1 MSAKANPPRVA
12 VIGCGAWGR
21 NIVRCFANLGALE
34 AIADNNG
41 GNVAPLVDAHGCR
54 VLDADGV
61 IADPAIE
68 AIAIATPPS
77 SHMDLALRAIAAG
90 KHVLIE
96 KPTTLDYGQ
105 TVRIV
110 EAARAAGR
118 VMMTGHILQFH
129 PGYLKLREIVRSGA
143 LGAVRRIN
151 ANRLNLGAVRREESA
166 LWCLAPHDV
175 SMALGLVDGAP
186 ISVEAFGEGLLRP
199 DIADAV
205 TMRLRFPKGEQAMIH
220 VSWLH
225 PYKEHRL
232 SVIGSTA
239 MAVFDDVQPWET
251 KVQLYPH
258 RVSLDGDAPQV
269 TRGEPVPVAIEP
281 GEPLLAE
288 CAHFLERIRDGAEPA
303 TGPIESLAVMDVL
316 TRAERAMNLGT
327 EHLSAAQ

>member
-1 MSAKANPPRVA
+1 MSTKANPPRVA

-34 AIADNNG
+34 AVCDHNADN
-41 GNVAPLVDAHGCR
+41 VRAMVEAHGCR
-54 VLDADGV
+54 ALDADAA

-77 SHMDLALRAIAAG
+77 GHMDLALRAIAAG
-90 KHVLIE
+90 KHILIE
-96 KPTTLDYGQ
+96 KPTTLDHQ
-105 TVRIV
+105 ETVRIV

-118 VMMTGHILQFH
+118 TMMTGHILQFH
-129 PGYLKLREIVRSGA
+129 PGYLKLKEIVRSGA
-143 LGAVRRIN
+143 LGAVRRVN

-175 SMALGLVDGAP
+175 SMALGLVGAAP
-186 ISVEAFGEGLLRP
+186 VSVEAFGEGLLRP

-205 TMRLRFPKGEQAMIH
+205 TMRLRFPRGEQAMIH

-232 SVIGSTA
+232 SVIGADA

-251 KVQLYPH
+251 KVQIYPH
-258 RVSLDGDAPQV
+258 RVVFEDGAPRV
-269 TRGEPVPVAIEP
+269 IRGEPTPVAIER

-288 CAHFLERIRDGAEPA
+288 CAHFLACVRDGSEPV
-303 TGPIESLAVMDVL
+303 TGPAESLAVMDVL
-316 TRAERAMNLGT
+316 TRAERAMTLGL
-327 EHLSAAQ
+327 ERLSAAQ